1 MALFPTA
8 VLLTA
13 ASLVVLAVVR
23 ASFWPLLFST
33 FVIYGVPLLAF
44 HWHERR
50 YPLNEGA
57 SHLVGRHYSPWWG
70 GHQIQLVFIAFPI
83 LETVLRLVPGLFSI
97 WLRAWGSS
105 VGRRVYWTPAC
116 RIGDRSLLTIGD
128 DVIFGY
134 DVGMS
139 SHLIKRTRKNILL
152 YVKRITIGDGVFL
165 GAGAVIGPGVH
176 IEAGAAIDIGE
187 HLYPRT
193 RVTRDRQK
201 RTRATDTRAA

>member
-13 ASLVVLAVVR
+13 VSFVVLAVLR
-23 ASFWPLLFST
+23 SSFWPLLVSV

-44 HWHERR
+44 HWHQHRFA
-50 YPLNEGA
+50 LKEGA
-57 SHLVGRHYSPWWG
+57 SHLVGHHYSPWWG
-70 GHQIQLVFIAFPI
+70 GHQIQLLFIAFPM
-83 LETVLRLVPGLFSI
+83 LENVLRVVPGLFSI

-116 RIGDRSLLTIGD
+116 RIGDRSLLIIGD

-152 YVKRITIGDGVFL
+152 YVKRITIGDGVFV

-176 IEAGAAIDIGE
+176 IEAGATIDVGE

-193 RVTRDRQK
+193 RVARDRRK
-201 RTRATDTRAA
+201 RTRASDTRAA